1 MPAQWIIVLFSLLS
15 DFIKSV
21 AFDEHFE
28 MARVEMTLQ
37 NLNCINHRIWTDSQ
51 WSRANLRFI
60 KSPPPSLSPELG
72 WTKETASKQVTS
84 HNRWERGPVSLIIAF
99 KWRQAHIIAFKYFPK
114 TDGKYCIEIGT
125 RPIITGKCTNLWV
138 LHQNLSKYVVHLSP
152 LWSYR
157 TGRSWFWCL
166 GPGDMICHGDL
177 THFLWIPLH
186 RR

>member
-1 MPAQWIIVLFSLLS
+1 MNISRWRGWKWHYRTWTALIIEFGQTHSEAEQICALSRVL
-15 DFIKSV
+15 
-21 AFDEHFE
+21 
-28 MARVEMTLQ
+28 
-37 NLNCINHRIWTDSQ
+37 
-51 WSRANLRFI
+51 
-60 KSPPPSLSPELG
+60 PPSLLPELG

-177 THFLWIPLH
+177 THFLWIPLL

>member
-1 MPAQWIIVLFSLLS
+1 MNISRWRGWKWHYRTWTALIIEFGQTHSEAEQICALSRVL
-15 DFIKSV
+15 
-21 AFDEHFE
+21 
-28 MARVEMTLQ
+28 
-37 NLNCINHRIWTDSQ
+37 
-51 WSRANLRFI
+51 
-60 KSPPPSLSPELG
+60 PPSLSPELG

-152 LWSYR
+152 LWSYC

-177 THFLWIPLH
+177 THFLWIPLW